1 MPGVVAGG
9 RGRFKGAW
17 SGDGVLVTG
26 AGAAAMAAVLVRG
39 LARGALRLGQVGAE
53 GHGKGDIPG

>member
-1 MPGVVAGG
+1 MPGVLAGG

-17 SGDGVLVTG
+17 SGDGLWVTG

-39 LARGALRLGQVGAE
+39 LARGALRPGQVGA
-53 GHGKGDIPG
+53 GGRGDGGVPG